1 MDETLLMSELTVF
14 GFNHTAFIV
23 SDLDRAISFFKD
35 LLGFELTSRASRD
48 KKAIQDMTGLQTVEI
63 EVAYLRGYGHWIE
76 LIRYLKP
83 ADRGAG
89 IPKIYQD
96 GAGHIALDVDD
107 AALAVEKSAAY
118 GLTPV
123 GKIVTIDK
131 GPNKD
136 RQVVYLQSQD
146 GLSVEFIQ
154 VPK

>member
-1 MDETLLMSELTVF
+1 MSELTVF

-23 SDLDRAISFFKD
+23 SDLDRAIGFFKD
-35 LLGFELTSRASRD
+35 LLGFEVTSRASRD
-48 KKAIQDMTGLQTVEI
+48 KTAIQDMTGLKDVDI

-83 ADRGAG
+83 TNRGG
-89 IPKIYQD
+89 GTPKIYQD

-107 AALAVEKSAAY
+107 AALAVREAAAY

-123 GKIVTIDK
+123 GEIVTIDK
-131 GPNKD
+131 GPNKG
-136 RQVVYLQSQD
+136 RQVVYLQSPE